1 MLCCR
6 EPGKLYRP
14 SRLLS
19 RCVITL
25 IAACVQL
32 EKESLSLILFQEI
45 RRTRRYRREIESY
58 LDDCLIPGARP
69 IYFFLPLFLTHALS
83 LFFIF
88 PFLRFDLS
96 SSFLFPSSFFF
107 SFFYSRRRVDINI
120 AEFREKIYF
129 FLFLTFALSFFYFS
143 FSSLRSFLFLSFSFL
158 FLLFF
163 SFFFYSRIDID
174 IAEFRE
180 KIYLFL
186 PLFLTFA
193 LSFFYFPFSSLR
205 SFLFLSF
212 PFLFLL
218 FFSSF
223 FYSNRYRWCID
234 IAEFR
239 EKIGSVF
246 AVHSSVADGAATI
259 PFAG

>member
-1 MLCCR
+1 MEKPRDRGRRAISMLCCR

-69 IYFFLPLFLTHALS
+69 IYFFLPLFLT
-83 LFFIF
+83 
-88 PFLRFDLS
+88 
-96 SSFLFPSSFFF
+96 
-107 SFFYSRRRVDINI
+107 
-120 AEFREKIYF
+120 
-129 FLFLTFALSFFYFS
+129 FALSFFIFS

-163 SFFFYSRIDID
+163 SSFFYSR
-174 IAEFRE
+174 R
-180 KIYLFL
+180 
-186 PLFLTFA
+186 
-193 LSFFYFPFSSLR
+193 
-205 SFLFLSF
+205 
-212 PFLFLL
+212 
-218 FFSSF
+218 
-223 FYSNRYRWCID
+223 
-234 IAEFR
+234 
-239 EKIGSVF
+239 
-246 AVHSSVADGAATI
+246 
-259 PFAG
+259 

>member
-1 MLCCR
+1 MEKPRDRGRRAISMLCCR

-69 IYFFLPLFLTHALS
+69 IYFFLPLFLTFALS
-83 LFFIF
+83 FFIF

-107 SFFYSRRRVDINI
+107 SF
-120 AEFREKIYF
+120 
-129 FLFLTFALSFFYFS
+129 
-143 FSSLRSFLFLSFSFL
+143 
-158 FLLFF
+158 LLFF
-163 SFFFYSRIDID
+163 IRDDESISISRNSEKRFIFFF
-174 IAEFRE
+174 
-180 KIYLFL
+180 
-186 PLFLTFA
+186 
-193 LSFFYFPFSSLR
+193 
-205 SFLFLSF
+205 FLS
-212 PFLFLL
+212 
-218 FFSSF
+218 S
-223 FYSNRYRWCID
+223 
-234 IAEFR
+234 
-239 EKIGSVF
+239 
-246 AVHSSVADGAATI
+246 
-259 PFAG
+259 

>member
-1 MLCCR
+1 MEKPRDRGRRAISMLCCR

-83 LFFIF
+83 LFFFIF

-96 SSFLFPSSFFF
+96 SSFLFPSSF
-107 SFFYSRRRVDINI
+107 
-120 AEFREKIYF
+120 
-129 FLFLTFALSFFYFS
+129 LFFYFIRDDES
-143 FSSLRSFLFLSFSFL
+143 ISISLNSEKRFI
-158 FLLFF
+158 
-163 SFFFYSRIDID
+163 FFF
-174 IAEFRE
+174 
-180 KIYLFL
+180 
-186 PLFLTFA
+186 
-193 LSFFYFPFSSLR
+193 
-205 SFLFLSF
+205 
-212 PFLFLL
+212 
-218 FFSSF
+218 
-223 FYSNRYRWCID
+223 
-234 IAEFR
+234 
-239 EKIGSVF
+239 
-246 AVHSSVADGAATI
+246 HSS
-259 PFAG
+259 

>member
-1 MLCCR
+1 MEKPRDRGRRAISMLCCC

-69 IYFFLPLFLTHALS
+69 IYFFLPLFLT
-83 LFFIF
+83 
-88 PFLRFDLS
+88 
-96 SSFLFPSSFFF
+96 
-107 SFFYSRRRVDINI
+107 
-120 AEFREKIYF
+120 
-129 FLFLTFALSFFYFS
+129 FALSFFIFS
-143 FSSLRSFLFLSFSFL
+143 FSSLRSFLFLSFS
-158 FLLFF
+158 
-163 SFFFYSRIDID
+163 
-174 IAEFRE
+174 
-180 KIYLFL
+180 
-186 PLFLTFA
+186 
-193 LSFFYFPFSSLR
+193 
-205 SFLFLSF
+205 
-212 PFLFLL
+212 FLFLL

>member
-1 MLCCR
+1 MEKPRDRGRRAISMLCCC

-69 IYFFLPLFLTHALS
+69 IYFFLPLFLTFALS
-83 LFFIF
+83 FFIF

-107 SFFYSRRRVDINI
+107 SF
-120 AEFREKIYF
+120 
-129 FLFLTFALSFFYFS
+129 
-143 FSSLRSFLFLSFSFL
+143 
-158 FLLFF
+158 LFF
-163 SFFFYSRIDID
+163 FIHESI
-174 IAEFRE
+174 
-180 KIYLFL
+180 
-186 PLFLTFA
+186 
-193 LSFFYFPFSSLR
+193 SLV
-205 SFLFLSF
+205 
-212 PFLFLL
+212 
-218 FFSSF
+218 
-223 FYSNRYRWCID
+223 YRYRGIQRKDRQC
-234 IAEFR
+234 
-239 EKIGSVF
+239 VC
-246 AVHSSVADGAATI
+246 GALECR
-259 PFAG
+259 

>member
-107 SFFYSRRRVDINI
+107 SF
-120 AEFREKIYF
+120 
-129 FLFLTFALSFFYFS
+129 
-143 FSSLRSFLFLSFSFL
+143 
-158 FLLFF
+158 LLFF
-163 SFFFYSRIDID
+163 IRIDIAGVS
-174 IAEFRE
+174 ISRNSEKRSAVCLRCTRVSLMARRRFR
-180 KIYLFL
+180 
-186 PLFLTFA
+186 
-193 LSFFYFPFSSLR
+193 SR
-205 SFLFLSF
+205 D
-212 PFLFLL
+212 
-218 FFSSF
+218 
-223 FYSNRYRWCID
+223 R
-234 IAEFR
+234 
-239 EKIGSVF
+239 
-246 AVHSSVADGAATI
+246 
-259 PFAG
+259 